1 MDARELVSRLGDGQA
16 LALEGLA
23 FLLTYAIH
31 STLLLGLACL
41 IAPRLARS
49 LALRE
54 RVWKFAMFGALV
66 TSLVQVG
73 ASMETPLFHWTLR
86 PESEAQVEL
95 AARAEV
101 PDEAPKFASAPS
113 RATPE
118 PVKAQDNAATEAGS
132 TQVERNEA
140 QPEVAPPE
148 ALSQSQ
154 AAQDLLANASTASRD
169 ASPLAP
175 APRLETAADAPQTAS
190 VASNW
195 SRWMTPGLAAWA
207 AFAFAMLALFGAMC
221 VRLARRMRGRREL
234 TEGALR
240 EALDRLVPQAF
251 PTGRRVRL
259 FVVPEL
265 RTPMS
270 CGFVRLSICVP
281 PRALEELGPDEQ
293 ESMLAHELAHLMRRD
308 SLWLSLAWLVERVF
322 FFQPLHRVARAELHD
337 LAELA
342 CDDWAARRT
351 GNRLALASCL
361 ARIAEWIVG
370 APRNLPA
377 TSMAELHG
385 RCRLAQRIERLLEDD
400 GERCG
405 EERARRWIVPAA
417 AAGLGALVLVA
428 PGVSAPTAP
437 AREPANA
444 TMITTA
450 PAAPANDS
458 PIDALLP
465 DFEESEPVST
475 PVARV
480 LTLPV
485 RTSVDADGALQA
497 ELGELAQELATL
509 QDEIDSL
516 AVDAGE
522 LDLDPAIPAALAKL
536 SARLSQVEL
545 RRAQLGKLIQVLET
559 LESTPAH
566 PSSTSTVSDPE
577 GSFPR

>member
-1 MDARELVSRLGDGQA
+1 MDVRELLARLGDGQA
-16 LALEGLA
+16 LAFEGLA

-49 LALRE
+49 LAVRE

-86 PESEAQVEL
+86 PESQPQVEL

-101 PDEAPKFASAPS
+101 PDEAPVFASEPS
-113 RATPE
+113 SEASE
-118 PVKAQDNAATEAGS
+118 PVKARDSAATEAGNA
-132 TQVERNEA
+132 QAELHAA
-140 QPEVAPPE
+140 QPESAPRE
-148 ALSQSQ
+148 
-154 AAQDLLANASTASRD
+154 
-169 ASPLAP
+169 PLA
-175 APRLETAADAPQTAS
+175 APQTARIAPKTANTSPRQATPLALAPQVEQAAVVPPSAS
-190 VASNW
+190 VASTW
-195 SRWMTPGLAAWA
+195 RRWMTPGLAAWA

-234 TEGALR
+234 TDGALR

-377 TSMAELHG
+377 TSMAGLHG
-385 RCRLAQRIERLLEDD
+385 RCRLAQRIERLLDDD
-400 GERCG
+400 GERSG
-405 EERARRWIVPAA
+405 DERARRWIAPVAA
-417 AAGLGALVLVA
+417 ASLGALVLVA
-428 PGVSAPTAP
+428 PGVSAPSTRAP
-437 AREPANA
+437 ALTNAANS
-444 TMITTA
+444 
-450 PAAPANDS
+450 AAKTVSVANDS

-465 DFEESEPVST
+465 EFDEPT
-475 PVARV
+475 PVPTQVARV
-480 LTLPV
+480 LEV
-485 RTSVDADGALQA
+485 SVQAPLDADGALCTDLRVLS
-497 ELGELAQELATL
+497 EELATL
-509 QDEIDSL
+509 QDELDAL
-516 AVDAGE
+516 AAEAGE
-522 LDLDPAIPAALAKL
+522 LDLDPAIPAALEAL
-536 SARLSQVEL
+536 ATRLSQVEL
-545 RRAQLGKLIQVLET
+545 RRAQLSHLIQVLET

>member
-1 MDARELVSRLGDGQA
+1 MGARELLAGLGDGQA

-101 PDEAPKFASAPS
+101 PEEAPKFASAPS

-118 PVKAQDNAATEAGS
+118 PVKAQDNAATEPESA
-132 TQVERNEA
+132 QVERNEA

-148 ALSQSQ
+148 ALSTPQT
-154 AAQDLLANASTASRD
+154 AQKLLATSSTTPREPT
-169 ASPLAP
+169 PLAP
-175 APRLETAADAPQTAS
+175 APRLEKAADAPATTS

-207 AFAFAMLALFGAMC
+207 AFAFAMFALFGAMC

-234 TEGALR
+234 TDGALR

-400 GERCG
+400 GERSG
-405 EERARRWIVPAA
+405 DERARRWIAPAA
-417 AAGLGALVLVA
+417 AASLGALVLVA
-428 PGVSAPTAP
+428 PGVSAPSMPAP
-437 AREPANA
+437 ASANA
-444 TMITTA
+444 ANSAVKTA
-450 PAAPANDS
+450 TVANDS
-458 PIDALLP
+458 PIDVLLP
-465 DFEESEPVST
+465 EFDEPTQVAQTLDVS
-475 PVARV
+475 AFSR
-480 LTLPV
+480 L
-485 RTSVDADGALQA
+485 DADGGLCTDLRVLAEELESLQS
-497 ELGELAQELATL
+497 
-509 QDEIDSL
+509 EIDSL
-516 AVDAGE
+516 AGE
-522 LDLDPAIPAALAKL
+522 ADELGLDPAIPAALEAL
-536 SARLSQVEL
+536 STRLSQVEL
-545 RRAQLGKLIQVLET
+545 RRAQLSQLIQVLET

>member
-1 MDARELVSRLGDGQA
+1 MDVRELVSHLGDGQA
-16 LALEGLA
+16 LAFEGLA

-95 AARAEV
+95 AARAEA
-101 PDEAPKFASAPS
+101 PDAAQAPEDAAPNEHVSTGSVAGDSPLNTASTRAAEDGAIPRGLPAEGPRELQNFLAATPPAPEAATSAPAES
-113 RATPE
+113 SSV
-118 PVKAQDNAATEAGS
+118 PV
-132 TQVERNEA
+132 
-140 QPEVAPPE
+140 
-148 ALSQSQ
+148 
-154 AAQDLLANASTASRD
+154 
-169 ASPLAP
+169 
-175 APRLETAADAPQTAS
+175 AS
-190 VASNW
+190 VANGW

-207 AFAFAMLALFGAMC
+207 AFAVAMLALFGAMC

-234 TEGALR
+234 TDGALR

-251 PTGRRVRL
+251 PAGRRVRL

-270 CGFVRLSICVP
+270 CGFARLSICVP

-322 FFQPLHRVARAELHD
+322 FFQPLHRVARSELHD

-400 GERCG
+400 GERASD
-405 EERARRWIVPAA
+405 ERGRRWLAPAA

-428 PGVSAPTAP
+428 PGVSAPAAP
-437 AREPANA
+437 TRASAEALA
-444 TMITTA
+444 T
-450 PAAPANDS
+450 PEPANDS

-465 DFEESEPVST
+465 DFDADETAST
-475 PVARV
+475 PVAPV
-480 LTLPV
+480 LEMSV
-485 RTSVDADGALQA
+485 RAPLDADGELCTDLNAL
-497 ELGELAQELATL
+497 ESDLSSL

-516 AVDAGE
+516 RDDASE
-522 LDLDPAIPAALAKL
+522 LDLDPELPAALEA
-536 SARLSQVEL
+536 LSQRLAELEL
-545 RRAQLGKLIQVLET
+545 RRAQLSHLIQVLET
-559 LESTPAH
+559 LESKPAH
-566 PSSTSTVSDPE
+566 PSSTSTVSDQKE
-577 GSFPR
+577 SSSR

>member
-1 MDARELVSRLGDGQA
+1 MDALDLLSRLGDEQE

-41 IAPRLARS
+41 IAPRFARS

-54 RVWKFAMFGALV
+54 RIWKFAMFGALV

-86 PESEAQVEL
+86 PESDAQVEL
-95 AARAEV
+95 AARA
-101 PDEAPKFASAPS
+101 S
-113 RATPE
+113 E
-118 PVKAQDNAATEAGS
+118 PAQ
-132 TQVERNEA
+132 
-140 QPEVAPPE
+140 
-148 ALSQSQ
+148 
-154 AAQDLLANASTASRD
+154 ASTAPS
-169 ASPLAP
+169 APHALAT
-175 APRLETAADAPQTAS
+175 APERANDRSFVAENVDAPQPSSEPRESVLDTNSALETVETARPS
-190 VASNW
+190 PLEPAPVVARGQLDTPAAASTGPASSW

-221 VRLARRMRGRREL
+221 LALARRMRGRREL
-234 TEGALR
+234 TDGALR

-251 PTGRRVRL
+251 PAGRTVRL
-259 FVVPEL
+259 YVAPEL

-322 FFQPLHRVARAELHD
+322 FFQPLHRIARAELHD

-400 GERCG
+400 GERSG
-405 EERARRWIVPAA
+405 DESARRWLAPVAA
-417 AAGLGALVLVA
+417 SGLGALVLVA
-428 PGVSAPTAP
+428 PGVSAPATRAAAAAEANSAPSAAVSAP
-437 AREPANA
+437 A
-444 TMITTA
+444 
-450 PAAPANDS
+450 ANDS
-458 PIDALLP
+458 PIDVLLP
-465 DFEESEPVST
+465 EFDEPAAQT
-475 PVARV
+475 
-480 LTLPV
+480 TLVV
-485 RTSVDADGALQA
+485 RPIDPD
-497 ELGELAQELATL
+497 GELRSELEELSSELRAL

-516 AVDAGE
+516 AGEAGE
-522 LDLDPAIPAALAKL
+522 LDLDPTIPAALEAL
-536 SARLSQVEL
+536 STRLSQVEL